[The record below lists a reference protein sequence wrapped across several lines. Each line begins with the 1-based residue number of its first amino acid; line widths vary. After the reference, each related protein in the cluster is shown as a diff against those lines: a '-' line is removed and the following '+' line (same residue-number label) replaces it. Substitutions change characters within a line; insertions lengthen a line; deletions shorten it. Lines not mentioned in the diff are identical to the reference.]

1 MCVIGSM
8 LLGCNVVVVV
18 VGVDVR
24 ITHLKR
30 DGIGKFG
37 NTKNQNPIF
46 GSDVF
51 PVFEKI
57 CLFF

>member
-18 VGVDVR
+18 VFAGVC

-46 GSDVF
+46 GLDVF
-51 PVFEKI
+51 TVFEKI
-57 CLFF
+57 WLFF